1 MGCLTDYEVPNYRDL
16 YRQEDRDIL
25 VRKEAERTDVK
36 LIENAE
42 NIQGIQLAKLKP
54 ANKKKWSFPNKKF
67 TPLGLREKIKL
78 TVTKAEKATFI
89 DFKDN
94 TYGINYSGFYID
106 VHDVETQNFLYR
118 IKPIDGGKKLSLS
131 SLKDGTFL
139 YKGDNKGYIISILEK
154 KAYQIHYEIDKI
166 EKFIQLC
173 DERILS
179 ISNAGDCIFEKDSKG
194 KFQKK
199 LEKKIYVDKIIQI
212 HDNFLLGRNSNYICF
227 INANTLEIT
236 DTIDYDVWNEYAS
249 DIGMLSEYLC
259 VIKNKDTKRK
269 YALIDLINKEII
281 NYTSESEQE
290 TIEYEKNNPDVFP
303 SRTDIMVKALP
314 LPDGSIFCTSYL
326 GDWSFSSNR
335 IIYWDSKNE
344 EIKSRSLLNET
355 DQSGRPLDT
364 NILTIFENGY
374 VIAGLVY
381 GNNMYPLKYYLLK

>member
-1 MGCLTDYEVPNYRDL
+1 
-16 YRQEDRDIL
+16 
-25 VRKEAERTDVK
+25 
-36 LIENAE
+36 
-42 NIQGIQLAKLKP
+42 
-54 ANKKKWSFPNKKF
+54 
-67 TPLGLREKIKL
+67 
-78 TVTKAEKATFI
+78 
-89 DFKDN
+89 
-94 TYGINYSGFYID
+94 
-106 VHDVETQNFLYR
+106 
-118 IKPIDGGKKLSLS
+118 
-131 SLKDGTFL
+131 
-139 YKGDNKGYIISILEK
+139 
-154 KAYQIHYEIDKI
+154 
-166 EKFIQLC
+166 
-173 DERILS
+173 
-179 ISNAGDCIFEKDSKG
+179 
-194 KFQKK
+194 
-199 LEKKIYVDKIIQI
+199 
-212 HDNFLLGRNSNYICF
+212 
-227 INANTLEIT
+227 
-236 DTIDYDVWNEYAS
+236 
-249 DIGMLSEYLC
+249 MLSEYLC

>member
-16 YRQEDRDIL
+16 YRREDRDIL

-42 NIQGIQLAKLKP
+42 NIQGIQLVKLKP

-166 EKFIQLC
+166 YQFIQLC

-179 ISNAGDCIFEKDSKG
+179 FSYNGDCMYEKDSEG

-199 LEKKIYVDKIIQI
+199 LEKKLPVEKIIQI
-212 HDNFLLGRNSNYICF
+212 RDNVLLGRSSSCISF
-227 INANTLEIT
+227 IDANTLEIT

>member
-16 YRQEDRDIL
+16 YRREDRDIL

-42 NIQGIQLAKLKP
+42 NIQGIQLVKLKP

-194 KFQKK
+194 NFKK
-199 LEKKIYVDKIIQI
+199 NLKK
-212 HDNFLLGRNSNYICF
+212 
-227 INANTLEIT
+227 
-236 DTIDYDVWNEYAS
+236 
-249 DIGMLSEYLC
+249 
-259 VIKNKDTKRK
+259 K
-269 YALIDLINKEII
+269 Y
-281 NYTSESEQE
+281 
-290 TIEYEKNNPDVFP
+290 
-303 SRTDIMVKALP
+303 M
-314 LPDGSIFCTSYL
+314 
-326 GDWSFSSNR
+326 
-335 IIYWDSKNE
+335 
-344 EIKSRSLLNET
+344 
-355 DQSGRPLDT
+355 
-364 NILTIFENGY
+364 
-374 VIAGLVY
+374 
-381 GNNMYPLKYYLLK
+381 